1 MTDVESKPVT
11 NTSNASEEPKSP
23 PKEKKVIATKV
34 VGTVKWFN
42 VKNGYGFISRND
54 KENEDIFV
62 HQSAVV
68 RNNPLKAVRSVGDG
82 ELVEFDIVEGE
93 KGNEA
98 ANVTGPNGEPVK
110 GHQFARY
117 RRSQNTRRPFY
128 RGGRGGFRS
137 RGQGPRRS
145 YGGNGAGGVPRYRG
159 SNEDEPEEL
168 AEVEGIVDATSP
180 PARRGGPYR
189 GGPRR
194 YFNRQYKTG
203 NPEDFHNEGYGGGGY
218 RGGGRMQGG
227 GGPRRYYR
235 RVFSNSR
242 PRNPSQTDNGEGNE
256 SDTRPRQSRGGYY
269 KPRFARRGGG
279 GGRRAPR
286 SENKSTSEENSK
298 QPKEVKQQQ
307 EE

>member
-1 MTDVESKPVT
+1 MNDVEAKPVT
-11 NTSNASEEPKSP
+11 TASNASEEQKTP

-68 RNNPLKAVRSVGDG
+68 KNNPLKAVRSVGDG
-82 ELVEFDIVEGE
+82 EIVEFDIVEGE

-98 ANVTGPNGEPVK
+98 ANVTGPNGDPVK

-128 RGGRGGFRS
+128 RGGRGGFRP
-137 RGQGPRRS
+137 RGQGRRYYGGGGGNFQRFRSNKPEHDNSEEVTDDQGNEQTTQRRS
-145 YGGNGAGGVPRYRG
+145 N
-159 SNEDEPEEL
+159 
-168 AEVEGIVDATSP
+168 
-180 PARRGGPYR
+180 YR

-194 YFNRQYKTG
+194 FNRQFKTG
-203 NPEDFHNEGYGGGGY
+203 NPEDFRTEGYSGGY
-218 RGGGRMQGG
+218 GGGRMQQ

-235 RVFSNSR
+235 RVFNSR
-242 PRNPSQTDNGEGNE
+242 PRNQSNE
-256 SDTRPRQSRGGYY
+256 NDGVDQQGDRQPRRGGYY
-269 KPRFARRGGG
+269 KPRYDSRRGGRG
-279 GGRRAPR
+279 GGRQPR
-286 SENKSTSEENSK
+286 SDTKSSDEK
-298 QPKEVKQQQ
+298 PKEEKQ